1 MPQVVILKNPN
12 TTTTMKIEI
21 HELNEGDIVAFKHGA
36 NLEFEDD
43 GKILDLWEDES
54 VVSVRCDAIDD
65 ELEINCS
72 QIFAVDQSP
81 WRRGK

>member
-1 MPQVVILKNPN
+1 
-12 TTTTMKIEI
+12 MKIEI

-72 QIFAVDQSP
+72 QIFAVDQSSCGQDLDAHIQMQIDLA
-81 WRRGK
+81 RGK

>member
-1 MPQVVILKNPN
+1 
-12 TTTTMKIEI
+12 MKIEI

-65 ELEINCS
+65 ELEINSS